1 VNGDLI
7 GRGRDCDVFDAGPG
21 RVLRR
26 SRSGR
31 STETEALTMRH
42 VATHGY
48 PVPEVFDADG
58 PDIVMQRIDGRTML
72 DAMSTRPWSMTTLA
86 RMLAE
91 LIERLGRVPTP
102 DHDLPVVGGGGDRG
116 ADDGAGGALVH
127 LDLHP
132 GNVMLTA
139 AGPVVIDWS
148 NAAVGTAGLDAANTW
163 LTLTAGQPEG
173 SVVMRSAVAVGRRFF
188 VQRFVAAID
197 RDLAARQL
205 PHAFELRLCDPNQS
219 TAELAAMRSLV
230 ERVT

>member
-1 VNGDLI
+1 MTGVLV
-7 GRGRDCDVFDAGPG
+7 GRGRDCDVFEAGPG

-26 SRSGR
+26 SRSAR

-42 VATHGY
+42 VAAHGY

-72 DAMSTRPWSMTTLA
+72 DDMSTRPWSMTAMA

-91 LIERLGRVPTP
+91 LIERLGRVPLP
-102 DHDLPVVGGGGDRG
+102 DHDLPLVGD
-116 ADDGAGGALVH
+116 GGALVH

-148 NAAVGTAGLDAANTW
+148 NAAVGAEGLDAANTW

-173 SVVMRSAVAVGRRFF
+173 SLMMRSVVTVGRRLF
-188 VQRFVAAID
+188 VNRFVAATD
-197 RDLAARQL
+197 RDLATRQL
-205 PHAFELRLCDPNQS
+205 PAALELRLCDTNQS
-219 TAELAAMRSLV
+219 AAELAAMRSLV
-230 ERVT
+230 DRVT